1 MQSDDT
7 DLPLSVPPG
16 FTQWSADNI
25 DHNVCPIDGRGTFH
39 GMRIISMTSRNSAAN
54 LVNGHFTGNSWTSMY
69 FDADCILYNLIAS
82 VNGLQ

>member
-1 MQSDDT
+1 VQSDDT

-54 LVNGHFTGNSWTSMY
+54 LVNGHFTEEPLKRLARMKIGTKCQCNTE
-69 FDADCILYNLIAS
+69 
-82 VNGLQ
+82 